1 MGASA
6 LIRFEDPEVVRASPS
21 NQPCTL
27 NRVHIIGAGLIGTS
41 LAMVLVRAGVMVS
54 ISDSSPTHEALA
66 ADLSGARQGSDVAA
80 EVEVVIVATPP
91 DVTARVIE
99 RALARWPTATV
110 TDVASIKT
118 AIQDDLEARGVLGR
132 ERYVGAHPMAGRER
146 SGPISARVD
155 LFEGRPWVVTA
166 TAATSPAAIAA
177 VCAVAEAAG
186 AVVRRLTPAAHD
198 LAVAA
203 VSHVPQVVASLVAAE
218 LIGVSDEA
226 ISLAGQGLRDV
237 TRIAASDPMLWTQI
251 LAGNAAAVACQL
263 RSLTSRLD
271 EVVAALEALA
281 EAGPTAISVPG
292 ARAALAEVI
301 AAGNLGH
308 ARIPGKHGSP
318 PTTYSTIVVLV
329 PDEPGQLARLFH
341 DVSQVGVNLEEL
353 TLDHGLDGAFGLLEL
368 SVLPGV
374 ERELVTQLAGRGWRI
389 YN

>member
-1 MGASA
+1 M
-6 LIRFEDPEVVRASPS
+6 
-21 NQPCTL
+21 
-27 NRVHIIGAGLIGTS
+27 
-41 LAMVLVRAGVMVS
+41 
-54 ISDSSPTHEALA
+54 
-66 ADLSGARQGSDVAA
+66 
-80 EVEVVIVATPP
+80 
-91 DVTARVIE
+91 
-99 RALARWPTATV
+99 
-110 TDVASIKT
+110 
-118 AIQDDLEARGVLGR
+118 
-132 ERYVGAHPMAGRER
+132 
-146 SGPISARVD
+146 
-155 LFEGRPWVVTA
+155 
-166 TAATSPAAIAA
+166 
-177 VCAVAEAAG
+177 
-186 AVVRRLTPAAHD
+186 VRRLTPAAHD

-271 EVVAALEALA
+271 EVVAALEALDG
-281 EAGPTAISVPG
+281 AGPTAISVPG